1 MVNCGDSSARM
12 TCLVLVMASEKV
24 MVVGGVLP
32 LFLKRKGDNDMNS
45 WSLWRKGAN
54 KIVSTL
60 MVKSV
65 FKR

>member
-12 TCLVLVMASEKV
+12 TCLVLFMASEKV